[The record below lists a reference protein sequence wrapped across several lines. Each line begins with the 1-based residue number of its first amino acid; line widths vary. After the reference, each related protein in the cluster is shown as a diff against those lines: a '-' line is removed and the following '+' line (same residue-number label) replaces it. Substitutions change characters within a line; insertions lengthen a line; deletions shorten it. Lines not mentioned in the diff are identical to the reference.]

1 MDFSHYPEGG
11 RYYAG
16 SERKKSIVM
25 PDGSFY
31 MVKFQKATAFG
42 KRFNHLSEHVGSRVF
57 ELAGLPAQET
67 YLGTCDGEPVVAC
80 RDFIPEGTQFVPF
93 NDVGESTLEEDR
105 ETYQYSY
112 DDIMRMLRDNR
123 KLTAVDETVE
133 MFWRMYVVDALLGNF
148 DRHGA
153 NWGFLKQEGAY
164 RIAPVFDNGSCLF
177 PGLVDDEALNEV
189 MRSEDEMLRR
199 VFEFPTSQIRLSGRK
214 SSYYEV
220 IASRSFP
227 ECNEARDYV
236 LSRLDMDCVQDLVGT
251 LDGITETRR
260 EFYRRILGLRYRLIL
275 CGEQGGGAR

>member
-25 PDGSFY
+25 SDGSFY

-42 KRFNHLSEHVGSRVF
+42 KRFNHVSEHLGSRIF
-57 ELAGLPAQET
+57 ECAGLPAQET

-80 RDFIPEGTQFVPF
+80 RDFIPQDGQFVPF

-123 KLTAVDETVE
+123 KLTAVNETIEV
-133 MFWRMYVVDALLGNF
+133 FWRMYVVDALLGNF

-153 NWGFLKQEGAY
+153 NWGFLKQKGAY

-177 PGLVDDEALNEV
+177 PGLVDDGALDEV
-189 MRSEDEMLRR
+189 LGSEDEMLRR
-199 VFEFPTSQIRLSGRK
+199 VYEFPTSQIRLFGRK

-227 ECNEARDYV
+227 ECNDALDYV
-236 LSRLDMDCVQDLVGT
+236 LSQLDMERVQGLVEE
-251 LDGITETRR
+251 LDGVTEKRR
-260 EFYRRILGLRYRLIL
+260 EFYWRILDLRYRLIL
-275 CGEQGGGAR
+275 RGEQGRGAR

>member
-1 MDFSHYPEGG
+1 M
-11 RYYAG
+11 
-16 SERKKSIVM
+16 
-25 PDGSFY
+25 
-31 MVKFQKATAFG
+31 
-42 KRFNHLSEHVGSRVF
+42 
-57 ELAGLPAQET
+57 
-67 YLGTCDGEPVVAC
+67 VAC

-260 EFYRRILGLRYRLIL
+260 EFYRRILDLRYRLIL